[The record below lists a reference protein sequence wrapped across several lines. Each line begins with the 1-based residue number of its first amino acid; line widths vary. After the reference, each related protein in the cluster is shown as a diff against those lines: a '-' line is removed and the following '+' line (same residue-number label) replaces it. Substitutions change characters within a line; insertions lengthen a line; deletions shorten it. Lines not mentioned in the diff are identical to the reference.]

1 MELMNILIKKYGREP
16 TDEELNDIL
25 YEPIEKIAEI
35 KEILREW
42 EKEDEKQKIELKET
56 IKFNKYVVTNEK
68 YKL

>member
-1 MELMNILIKKYGREP
+1 MDILIKKYGREP

-25 YEPIEKIAEI
+25 DEPIEKIAEI